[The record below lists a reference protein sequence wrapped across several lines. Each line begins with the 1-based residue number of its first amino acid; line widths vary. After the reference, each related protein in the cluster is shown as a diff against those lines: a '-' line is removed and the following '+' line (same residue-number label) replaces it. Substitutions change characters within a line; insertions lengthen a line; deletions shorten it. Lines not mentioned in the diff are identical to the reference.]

1 MATMRMLTALLRRLD
16 SALSDDARLAETI
29 GAWAARHNMYDFGP
43 EWAAAA
49 ARALVANQGCWGT
62 MCEIWTGYQCTD
74 RALMEFAD
82 IVAGG
87 SGMSVRTAREA
98 IVGDAPASRILM
110 QPRFRAVCCVD
121 RGGQVRSFVFA
132 TVSGLCAVSV
142 TLPADSEF
150 FTWCFVQRLGSSKQ
164 IRELFSFLEGTD
176 PREALWGSVDAG
188 CREFSR
194 GFLPLSLEQWREV
207 LRIYASDR
215 KYRVRSVEV
224 SDEVYRAIWND
235 SGPVTKVHLK
245 GAENWRRS
253 HGIETLL
260 AIDRLEAGGRV
271 CSFYLLTVRMFPR
284 YVSYTRKRYV

>member
-1 MATMRMLTALLRRLD
+1 MRMLTALLRRLD

-82 IVAGG
+82 VVAGG
-87 SGMSVRTAREA
+87 SGTSVRTAKEA
-98 IVGDAPASRILM
+98 FVGDAPASRILM

-150 FTWCFVQRLGSSKQ
+150 FTWCFVQRLGSSEQ

-194 GFLPLSLEQWREV
+194 GSVPLSLQQWREV
-207 LRIYASDR
+207 LGIYASDR

-235 SGPVTKVHLK
+235 SGPVTKVHLERV
-245 GAENWRRS
+245 GWR
-253 HGIETLL
+253 GIETLL

>member
-1 MATMRMLTALLRRLD
+1 MVTMRMLTALLRRLD

-43 EWAAAA
+43 ELAAAA
-49 ARALVANQGCWGT
+49 ARALVANQACWGT
-62 MCEIWTGYQCTD
+62 MCEIWTGHQCTSQ
-74 RALMEFAD
+74 ALMEFAD

-87 SGMSVRTAREA
+87 SGTSVRTAREA

-110 QPRFRAVCCVD
+110 QPRFRAVCCVG
-121 RGGQVRSFVFA
+121 RGGQVGSFVFA
-132 TVSGLCAVSV
+132 TDSGLCAVSV

-150 FTWCFVQRLGSSKQ
+150 FTWCFVQRLGSSEQ

-194 GFLPLSLEQWREV
+194 GSVPLSLQQWREV
-207 LRIYASDR
+207 LGIYASDR

-224 SDEVYRAIWND
+224 SDEVYHAIWND
-235 SGPVTKVHLK
+235 SGPVTKVHLERV
-245 GAENWRRS
+245 GWR
-253 HGIETLL
+253 GIETLL

-271 CSFYLLTVRMFPR
+271 CSFYLLTFRMFPR
-284 YVSYTRKRYV
+284 YVSYTRKRYI